1 MAPCVAP
8 LQDNGSL
15 AELLRK
21 GPIEWRVKL
30 QLALDAAEG
39 MLYLHSREPPVIH
52 RDLKTS
58 NLLVNASF
66 TCKIAGTA
74 RRSLVPP
81 LSFAHHDLARLDF
94 GIRTCCRP
102 HVRCLLNANTCVGT
116 HPTQP
121 IYMAPVRCKLV
132 AHSIELSLSL
142 IRVRLCRTIHRRSSS
157 TRDTRR
163 RPTCT
168 RLASCCVRFVGVS
181 SLAMRIPHGCH

>member
-1 MAPCVAP
+1 M
-8 LQDNGSL
+8 
-15 AELLRK
+15 LRK

-81 LSFAHHDLARLDF
+81 LSFSHHDLARSLARLDF
-94 GIRTCCRP
+94 GISTIKKSTRTM
-102 HVRCLLNANTCVGT
+102 TSIGT
-116 HPTQP
+116 
-121 IYMAPVRCKLV
+121 
-132 AHSIELSLSL
+132 
-142 IRVRLCRTIHRRSSS
+142 VRLLLLLLSHRRSLLVE
-157 TRDTRR
+157 
-163 RPTCT
+163 C
-168 RLASCCVRFVGVS
+168 
-181 SLAMRIPHGCH
+181 

>member
-1 MAPCVAP
+1 M
-8 LQDNGSL
+8 
-15 AELLRK
+15 
-21 GPIEWRVKL
+21 KL

-94 GIRTCCRP
+94 GISTIKKSTRTM
-102 HVRCLLNANTCVGT
+102 TSIGT
-116 HPTQP
+116 
-121 IYMAPVRCKLV
+121 
-132 AHSIELSLSL
+132 
-142 IRVRLCRTIHRRSSS
+142 VRLLLLLLSHRRSLLVE
-157 TRDTRR
+157 
-163 RPTCT
+163 C
-168 RLASCCVRFVGVS
+168 
-181 SLAMRIPHGCH
+181 